1 MVRRRKSSPREP
13 RAQRPGLFRALATRN
28 FRIWVIGALIAN
40 IGSWAQRTAQD
51 WLVLTELTNDDAV
64 AVGISLSLQ
73 FGPIFV
79 LGPFIGPLIDR
90 VNGRTIILITTS
102 VELLLGLILG
112 IAVVLDFA
120 SLPLV
125 YALALAL
132 GVSQAFEAPARMAF
146 VSELVGK
153 TNISNAIGTNSMM
166 FNASRLIGPAVAGVA
181 ITTVGTGWTLTV
193 AAAAYAAAVIAIVSL
208 RVTEL
213 HPVTKVAKAKGQFRE
228 GLRYIRSRTDIVI
241 VLSMAFVVGALVF
254 NFGIFSA
261 TMAVVEFGLGAH
273 DYGFITSAL
282 AVGSI
287 AGALIVA
294 RSSRP
299 RLSVIIVAA
308 TTIAVG
314 ATLAAIAPTVTTFVV
329 LYPILGLGA
338 ILMVATSNSY
348 LQVSTDDEFRGRVM
362 AIYSTVV
369 IGGTP
374 FGSPLVGYVANTLG
388 PRWAIGVAAVG
399 GLSAALIGLVWMRGR
414 HDIRTSETFRSAFR
428 HTDDNDTTATQL
440 ITIVHKAP

>member
-1 MVRRRKSSPREP
+1 M
-13 RAQRPGLFRALATRN
+13 FRALAVRN
-28 FRIWVIGALIAN
+28 FRIWIIGALVAN

-73 FGPIFV
+73 FGPILI

-90 VNGRTIILITTS
+90 VNGRTIILLTTIT
-102 VELLLGLILG
+102 ELVLGLVLG
-112 IAVVLDFA
+112 IAVILDVA

-125 YALALAL
+125 YALALGL
-132 GVSQAFEAPARMAF
+132 GISQAFEAPARMAF

-153 TNISNAIGTNSMM
+153 SKISNAVGMNSMM
-166 FNASRLIGPAVAGVA
+166 FNTSRLVGPAIAGVA
-181 ITTVGTGWTLTV
+181 ITTAGTGWTLTL
-193 AAAAYAAAVIAIVSL
+193 AAAAYAAAVIAILLL
-208 RVTEL
+208 RSREL
-213 HPVTKVAKAKGQFRE
+213 HPVTKVGKAKGQFRE
-228 GLRYIRSRTDIVI
+228 GLRYIRSRTDIVV

-261 TMAVVEFGLGAH
+261 TMAVMEFGLGAH

-282 AVGSI
+282 AVGSMT
-287 AGALIVA
+287 GALIVA
-294 RSSRP
+294 RSTRP

-308 TTIAVG
+308 ATIAIG
-314 ATLAAIAPTVTTFVV
+314 ATLAALAPTVTIFVV

-338 ILMVATSNSY
+338 ILMVATTNSY

-374 FGSPLVGYVANTLG
+374 FGSPLVGFVANTLG

-399 GLSAALIGLVWMRGR
+399 GLTAALIGFIWMRAG
-414 HDIRTSETFRSAFR
+414 HHIPTSETIRSAFR
-428 HTDDNDTTATQL
+428 HTDAEDTTATQL
-440 ITIVHKAP
+440 ITIVHKSP

>member
-1 MVRRRKSSPREP
+1 M
-13 RAQRPGLFRALATRN
+13 FRALSIRN
-28 FRIWVIGALIAN
+28 FRIWIAGALIAN

-51 WLVLTELTNDDAV
+51 WLVLTELTDNDAV

-90 VNGRTIILITTS
+90 VNGRTIILTTTI

-112 IAVVLDFA
+112 VSVVFEVA

-125 YALALAL
+125 YALALGL
-132 GVSQAFEAPARMAF
+132 GISQAFEAPARMAF

-153 TNISNAIGTNSMM
+153 ATISNAIGMNSMM
-166 FNASRLIGPAVAGVA
+166 FNTSRLVGPAIAGVA
-181 ITTVGTGWTLTV
+181 ITTAGTGWTLTL
-193 AAAAYAAAVIAIVSL
+193 AAAAYAAAVIAILGL
-208 RVTEL
+208 RPKEL

-261 TMAVVEFGLGAH
+261 TMAVMEFGLGAH

-282 AVGSI
+282 AVGSMT
-287 AGALIVA
+287 GALIVA
-294 RSSRP
+294 RSNRP

-308 TTIAVG
+308 GIIAIG
-314 ATLAAIAPTVTTFVV
+314 ATLAALAPTVTIFVV
-329 LYPILGLGA
+329 LYPLIGLGA
-338 ILMVATSNSY
+338 ILMIATSNSY

-374 FGSPLVGYVANTLG
+374 FGSPLVGFVANTLG
-388 PRWAIGVAAVG
+388 PRWAIGVAAIG
-399 GLSAALIGLVWMRGR
+399 GLIAAVIGFVWMRAG
-414 HDIRTSETFRSAFR
+414 HAIGTTETIRSAFR
-428 HTDDNDTTATQL
+428 HSDEGDTTATQL
-440 ITIVHKAP
+440 ITIVHKSP

>member
-1 MVRRRKSSPREP
+1 MVHRRKSSPRKP
-13 RAQRPGLFRALATRN
+13 RPALFRALATRN

-73 FGPIFV
+73 FGPILV

-90 VNGRTIILITTS
+90 INGRTIILVTTT
-102 VELLLGLILG
+102 VELILG
-112 IAVVLDFA
+112 LVLGVAVILGVA

-132 GVSQAFEAPARMAF
+132 GISQAFEAPARMAF

-153 TNISNAIGTNSMM
+153 GNISNAVGMNSMM
-166 FNASRLIGPAVAGVA
+166 FNTSRLVGPAIAGVA
-181 ITTVGTGWTLTV
+181 ITTAGTGWTLTLS
-193 AAAAYAAAVIAIVSL
+193 AAAYAAAVIAIVML
-208 RVTEL
+208 RTREL

-228 GLRYIRSRTDIVI
+228 GLRYIRSRTDIVV

-261 TMAVVEFGLGAH
+261 TMAVMEFGLDAH

-282 AVGSI
+282 AVGSMT
-287 AGALIVA
+287 GALIVA
-294 RSSRP
+294 RSTRP

-308 TTIAVG
+308 ATIAVG
-314 ATLAAIAPTVTTFVV
+314 ATLAALAPTVTIFVV

-338 ILMVATSNSY
+338 ILMIATTNSY
-348 LQVSTDDEFRGRVM
+348 LQVSTEDAFRGRVM

-374 FGSPLVGYVANTLG
+374 FGSPLVGFVANALG
-388 PRWAIGVAAVG
+388 PRWAIGVAAIG
-399 GLSAALIGLVWMRGR
+399 GLTAALIGFVWMRVG
-414 HDIRTSETFRSAFR
+414 HHIRTGETIRSAFR
-428 HTDDNDTTATQL
+428 HTDADDTTATQL
-440 ITIVHKAP
+440 ITIVHKSP

>member
-1 MVRRRKSSPREP
+1 MVGRRKSSPRES
-13 RAQRPGLFRALATRN
+13 RPTLFRALAVRN
-28 FRIWVIGALIAN
+28 FRIWIAGALIAN
-40 IGSWAQRTAQD
+40 IGSWASRTAQD

-90 VNGRTIILITTS
+90 VNGRTIILITTI
-102 VELLLGLILG
+102 VELILG
-112 IAVVLDFA
+112 LVLGVAVVLGIA
-120 SLPLV
+120 TLPLV

-153 TNISNAIGTNSMM
+153 ANISNAVGMNSMM
-166 FNASRLIGPAVAGVA
+166 FNTSRLVGPAIAGLA
-181 ITTVGTGWTLTV
+181 ITTAGTGWTLTI
-193 AAAAYAAAVIAIVSL
+193 AAAAYSAAVIAILCL
-208 RVTEL
+208 RVREL
-213 HPVTKVAKAKGQFRE
+213 HPVTKVGKAKGQFRE
-228 GLRYIRSRTDIVI
+228 GLRYIRGRTDIVI

-261 TMAVVEFGLGAH
+261 TMAVIEFGLGAH

-282 AVGSI
+282 AVGSMT
-287 AGALIVA
+287 GALVVA
-294 RSSRP
+294 RSTRP

-308 TTIAVG
+308 GTIAIG
-314 ATLAAIAPTVTTFVV
+314 AALAALAPTVTMFVV
-329 LYPILGLGA
+329 LYPIVGFGA
-338 ILMVATSNSY
+338 ILMIATSNSY

-374 FGSPLVGYVANTLG
+374 FGSPLVGFVANTLG
-388 PRWAIGVAAVG
+388 PRWAIGVAAIG
-399 GLSAALIGLVWMRGR
+399 GLIAALIGFTWMRAG
-414 HDIRTSETFRSAFR
+414 HHIRTSETIRSAFR
-428 HTDDNDTTATQL
+428 HTDAEDTTATQL

>member
-1 MVRRRKSSPREP
+1 MVGRRKSSPRES
-13 RAQRPGLFRALATRN
+13 RPALFRALATRN
-28 FRIWVIGALIAN
+28 FRIWIIGALIAN

-51 WLVLTELTNDDAV
+51 WLVLTELTNNDAV
-64 AVGISLSLQ
+64 AVGVSLSLQ

-90 VNGRTIILITTS
+90 VNGRTIILITTIA
-102 VELLLGLILG
+102 ELVLGLVLG
-112 IAVVLDFA
+112 IAVVLGIA

-125 YALALAL
+125 YVLALAL

-153 TNISNAIGTNSMM
+153 SHISNAVGMNSMM
-166 FNASRLIGPAVAGVA
+166 FNTSRLVGPAIAGLA
-181 ITTVGTGWTLTV
+181 ITTAGTGWTLTIS
-193 AAAAYAAAVIAIVSL
+193 AAAYAAAVIAILSL
-208 RVTEL
+208 RVREL
-213 HPVTKVAKAKGQFRE
+213 NPVKKVAKARGQFRE
-228 GLRYIRSRTDIVI
+228 GLRYIRSRTDIVVI
-241 VLSMAFVVGALVF
+241 LSMAFVVGALVF

-282 AVGSI
+282 AVGSLI
-287 AGALIVA
+287 GALIVA
-294 RSSRP
+294 RSTRP

-308 TTIAVG
+308 ATIAVG
-314 ATLAAIAPTVTTFVV
+314 ATLAALAPTVTIFVV

-338 ILMVATSNSY
+338 ILMVATANSY
-348 LQVSTDDEFRGRVM
+348 LQVSTDDEFRGRVL

-374 FGSPLVGYVANTLG
+374 FGSPLVGFVSNTLG
-388 PRWAIGVAAVG
+388 PRWGIGVAAIG
-399 GLSAALIGLVWMRGR
+399 GLAAALIGFIWMRAG
-414 HDIRTSETFRSAFR
+414 HHIRTTETIRSAFR
-428 HTDDNDTTATQL
+428 HSEVGDTTATQL
-440 ITIVHKAP
+440 ITIVHKSP

>member
-1 MVRRRKSSPREP
+1 M
-13 RAQRPGLFRALATRN
+13 FRALATRN
-28 FRIWVIGALIAN
+28 FRLWIVGALIAN

-51 WLVLTELTNDDAV
+51 WLVLTELTDNDAV

-73 FGPIFV
+73 FGPIFI

-102 VELLLGLILG
+102 VELFLGLVLG
-112 IAVVLDFA
+112 VAVVAGVA

-153 TNISNAIGTNSMM
+153 ANISNAVGMNSMM
-166 FNASRLIGPAVAGVA
+166 FNTSRLVGPAIAGVA
-181 ITTVGTGWTLTV
+181 ITTVGTGWTLTI
-193 AAAAYAAAVIAIVSL
+193 AASAYAAAVIAIVSL
-208 RVTEL
+208 RAQEL
-213 HPVTKVAKAKGQFRE
+213 HPVNKVGKAKGQFRE

-261 TMAVVEFGLGAH
+261 TMAVIEFGLGAH

-282 AVGSI
+282 AVGSM

-294 RSSRP
+294 RSTRP

-308 TTIAVG
+308 ATIAVG
-314 ATLAAIAPTVTTFVV
+314 ATLAALAPTVTTFVV

-374 FGSPLVGYVANTLG
+374 FGSPLVGFVANTLG
-388 PRWAIGVAAVG
+388 PRWAIGVAAIG
-399 GLSAALIGLVWMRGR
+399 GLVAALIGFIWMRAG
-414 HDIRTSETFRSAFR
+414 HHIRTSETIRSAFR
-428 HTDDNDTTATQL
+428 HTEEGDATATQL
-440 ITIVHKAP
+440 ITIVHKTP